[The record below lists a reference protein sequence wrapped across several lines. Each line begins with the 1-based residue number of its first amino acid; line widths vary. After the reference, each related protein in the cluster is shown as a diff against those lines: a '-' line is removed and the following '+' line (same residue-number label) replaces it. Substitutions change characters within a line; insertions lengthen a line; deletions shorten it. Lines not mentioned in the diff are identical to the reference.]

1 MQSTEKNIESVP
13 QPIVSL
19 FNDLEQT
26 IMLDIIRRLQANNK
40 EITRSA
46 DWQINRLYELGKV
59 KKK

>member
-1 MQSTEKNIESVP
+1 MQITEKDIESVP

-26 IMLDIIRRLQANNK
+26 IMLDIIRRLQANK
-40 EITRSA
+40 RLQGQ
-46 DWQINRLYELGKV
+46 QIGKLTDFMNWEKV